1 MLDVLMLFPA
11 SSDAMEVD
19 AVLDRLRTEW
29 KDAPGLRSFRTSQ
42 GPIMSPGAPPPY
54 SSALEATFDSLEAFM
69 AQVPGPDRAEQRQA
83 LDRVAP
89 LIMFFEVSPA

>member
-29 KDAPGLRSFRTSQ
+29 KDAPGLQSFRTSQ
-42 GPIMSPGAPPPY
+42 GPIMSPGAPPQY